1 MVERHKVLVKR
12 TVRSIYIGVGG
23 RLNFSGTEVSARVFS
38 VVNFD
43 KSFRL
48 GTNPSRLL
56 RGGQSQDQL

>member
-1 MVERHKVLVKR
+1 MHVKR
-12 TVRSIYIGVGG
+12 TVRNMYIGVGG
-23 RLNFSGTEVSARVFS
+23 RLNFSGTKVCARVFS
-38 VVNFD
+38 VGNFD